1 MARLEQYYM
10 PSVERIMTAARKV
23 CQFS

>member
-1 MARLEQYYM
+1 MARLEQHYM
-10 PSVERIMTAARKV
+10 PSVERIVTAARKV

>member
-10 PSVERIMTAARKV
+10 PSVERIVTGARKV

>member
-1 MARLEQYYM
+1 MARLEQHYM
-10 PSVERIMTAARKV
+10 PSVERIVTGARKV